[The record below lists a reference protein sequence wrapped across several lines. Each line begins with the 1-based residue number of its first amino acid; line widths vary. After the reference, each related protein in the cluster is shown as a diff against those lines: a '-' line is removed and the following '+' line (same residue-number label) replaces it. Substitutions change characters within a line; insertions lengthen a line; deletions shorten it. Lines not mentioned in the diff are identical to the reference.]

1 MANIKANLKVK
12 TIDGYDKLNLS
23 SESDLISYTNTNA
36 SNITNSKQ
44 ALDSLIKSYTT
55 QQLTIPII
63 GWVDDSTYNC
73 KKLDVPIEGLLASDI
88 VDVNLGMSSL
98 TVAEDC
104 QLKSTVESYDGKF
117 TLRSAFVP
125 SSEMTGTL
133 IIHKVV
139 S

>member
-36 SNITNSKQ
+36 SNIMNSKQ
-44 ALDSLIKSYTT
+44 ALDLLIESYTT
-55 QQLTIPII
+55 QAITIPIV

-73 KKLDVPIEGLLASDI
+73 KKLDITIDGLLASDI
-88 VDVNLGMSSL
+88 VDINLGMSSL
-98 TVAEDC
+98 TVAENC
-104 QLKSTVESYDGKF
+104 QLKSTVESYANKI
-117 TLRSAFVP
+117 TLHSAFVP

-133 IIHKVV
+133 IINKVV